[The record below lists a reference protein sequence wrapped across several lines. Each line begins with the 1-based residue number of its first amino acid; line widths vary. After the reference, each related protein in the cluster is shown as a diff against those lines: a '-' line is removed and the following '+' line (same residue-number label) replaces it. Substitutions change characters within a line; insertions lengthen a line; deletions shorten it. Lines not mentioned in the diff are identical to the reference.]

1 MRAGSFFVRTWRI
14 LSILGFVGLLMSSY
28 VSYPNEV
35 AFRFNEAGQVA
46 QYLNRE
52 VIFYVGIG
60 LFLLVYVATNALAR
74 LFPKLP
80 AERIPNPNPTP
91 WQGHRQEVVVVYVD
105 WFYALAA
112 AFNTILALGLMVLSF
127 INNSNRTAAGA
138 SDYVWLLPASTA
150 ILAIVIMALPVRL
163 MMNPPVDD
171 NAA

>member
-28 VSYPNEV
+28 ISYPAEV
-35 AFRFNEAGQVA
+35 AFRFNDLGQA
-46 QYLNRE
+46 SQYISRE
-52 VIFYVGIG
+52 VIFYVSIS
-60 LFLLVYVATNALAR
+60 LFLLVYVTTNALAR

-91 WQGHRQEVVVVYVD
+91 WQGYRQALVAVYVD

-127 INNSNRTAAGA
+127 INNSARTSVGP
-138 SDYVWLLPASTA
+138 SDYAWLLPTSTA
-150 ILAIVIMALPVRL
+150 ILAIVIVALPVRL
-163 MMNPPVDD
+163 MMKPPVDD
-171 NAA
+171 AA